1 MQTGSVASRR
11 ASAIW
16 RRVGSASAL
25 RISLVCSIFSG
36 RALIVGGQHTPR
48 SRSGRTISFS
58 TDDSVPDP
66 LTNVNG
72 FASVPSTL
80 VYASEVRPVSEIQD
94 ALRERYAAKA
104 LQMAPR
110 GNAAMSLS
118 GSLSAT
124 ELEVRQAEW
133 KKLDR
138 AALLSREDRGGT
150 VTSTYRASAEVRTEL
165 ERLVAAEGGCC
176 ATARWKPRDDGER
189 LRVTVASE
197 SGARCEDDC
206 CGAAYSAAELA
217 SVGIDATASLGC
229 GNPMLLAEL
238 RPGER
243 VLDLGS
249 GAGLDVLLSAR
260 RVAPGGHAYGVDM
273 TDEMLAVAR
282 GNQAKAAI
290 TNATFVK
297 GTIEAIPLPDAGVDV
312 VISTG
317 VITRAADRP
326 AVLREAYRVLGPG
339 GRSAVADMVALADLP
354 AEVKRSL
361 DQWAGCVA
369 GTISID
375 EYTAALRDAGFKDV
389 DIEIT
394 REVRL
399 DGVDGVIASAYIRA
413 RKTGLTG
420 SLDLACSLNGAELTE
435 RREEWRSI
443 EAAVVE
449 RSERDGVVETVYRAS
464 PEVRQRLERPLEL
477 ERQCCA
483 GARWE
488 LREDGDLLRMSITAT

>member
-94 ALRERYAAKA
+94 AVRERYAAKA
-104 LQMAPR
+104 LQMAQR
-110 GNAAMSLS
+110 GNAPMSLS
-118 GSLSAT
+118 CSLSAT

-150 VTSTYRASAEVRTEL
+150 VTSTYRASAEGRTEL
-165 ERLVAAEGGCC
+165 ERLGAAGGGCC
-176 ATARWKPRDDGER
+176 ATARWKLHDDGER

-197 SGARCEDDC
+197 SGARCEGDC
-206 CGAAYSAAELA
+206 CGASYSAAELA

-229 GNPMLLAEL
+229 GDPMLLADL

-260 RVAPGGHAYGVDM
+260 RVAPDGHAYGVDL

-282 GNQAKAAI
+282 ANQAKAGIA
-290 TNATFVK
+290 NATFLK
-297 GTIEAIPLPDAGVDV
+297 GTIEQIPLPDASVDV
-312 VISTG
+312 VLSNC
-317 VITRAADRP
+317 VINLAEDKR
-326 AVLREAYRVLGPG
+326 AVLREAHRVLRPG
-339 GRSAVADMVALADLP
+339 GRLAVADMVAQAELP

-375 EYTAALRDAGFKDV
+375 EYTAALRDEGFKGIDV
-389 DIEIT
+389 EVT

-399 DGVDGVIASAYIRA
+399 DGLAGAIASAYIRA
-413 RKTGLTG
+413 QK
-420 SLDLACSLNGAELTE
+420 D
-435 RREEWRSI
+435 
-443 EAAVVE
+443 
-449 RSERDGVVETVYRAS
+449 
-464 PEVRQRLERPLEL
+464 
-477 ERQCCA
+477 
-483 GARWE
+483 
-488 LREDGDLLRMSITAT
+488 